1 MFDVPLAGTLG
12 NSARGSLRGPG
23 LVNLDFSANKDFKFA
38 KLGEQGL
45 VEFRAEVFN
54 IVNHTNYA
62 NPNATIWTAAG
73 SALSGV
79 PQGGQ
84 IGSGAAGLAPFATA
98 GQISGT
104 TTNSRQV
111 QFALKVVF

>member
-1 MFDVPLAGTLG
+1 M
-12 NSARGSLRGPG
+12 
-23 LVNLDFSANKDFKFA
+23 NLDFSANKDFKFA

-45 VEFRAEVFN
+45 VEFRAEMFN

-62 NPNATIWTAAG
+62 NPNATVWTAAG
-73 SALSGV
+73 SALSGT
-79 PQGGQ
+79 PAGGQ
-84 IGSGAAGLAPFATA
+84 IGSGPAGLAAFATA

-104 TTNSRQV
+104 TTNSRQI